1 MAGLGQNLHHII
13 PKESNCNM
21 SFYLDIVVLKEE
33 MEKADLEEQLVE
45 WGGQKFSQDPVK
57 YLGRKSLVFEQLTS
71 LVYHCKLIGDDL
83 DEQKYCALVF
93 KGEELSELEFLVN
106 DPKSDL
112 RSNSLFLFLEK
123 LISLSSFYVFLTRE
137 DEGIKERY
145 EINDEEDFR
154 DVLCKSLSWDTPKDI
169 LMVMNDV

>member
-1 MAGLGQNLHHII
+1 
-13 PKESNCNM
+13 M
-21 SFYLDIVVLKEE
+21 SFYLDILLPKEE
-33 MEKADLEEQLVE
+33 MGKVGLEEQLIE

-83 DEQKYCALVF
+83 DEQKYCALVV
-93 KGEELSELEFLVN
+93 K
-106 DPKSDL
+106 DTKSDL

-123 LISLSSFYVFLTRE
+123 IISLSSFYVFLTRE

-154 DVLCKSLSWDTPKDI
+154 DVLCKSLSRDTPKDI
-169 LMVMNDV
+169 LMVKNDV